1 LADSLEEHQER
12 LRLEGPLL
20 VRGYLSNLA
29 EEIIDTDRKQRL
41 ALLEEG
47 RLSAS
52 AHRHIALDTGE
63 SARDSINET
72 IINLKSSS
80 GALNQLV
87 TLGGVSK
94 QNLSS
99 NAQREADEP
108 RLNVK
113 DPKKLRE
120 LHKLELS
127 LMKDNIKYYG
137 QQKILDLDFKE
148 RVLDSRKRNR

>member
-1 LADSLEEHQER
+1 M
-12 LRLEGPLL
+12 
-20 VRGYLSNLA
+20 RGYLSNLA
-29 EEIIDTDRKQRL
+29 EEIIDTDRQQRL

-47 RLSAS
+47 RLSAHGS
-52 AHRHIALDTGE
+52 HGHIALDTGE

-80 GALNQLV
+80 GAVNQLV

-108 RLNVK
+108 KLNVK